1 MITIIT
7 IAYNEEENIE
17 RTIKSVLSQDFT
29 DYEYIIKDGG
39 SSDGTAE
46 KAESY
51 RELFERKGVAYKV
64 ISSKDKGIY
73 DAMNIAVSE
82 ARGDWTAFMN
92 AGDEYFSDHVFK
104 GIFANNDWRGTDL
117 IYGDT
122 AEEEYG
128 ELHYF
133 RKCPELIEKRMPFSH
148 QSVFARTE
156 LLRQFPFDLKWRIG
170 ADYDFLLKCHKAGKK
185 FADSGVLVA
194 KISKTGVSSLKLK
207 DTYLETI
214 AIKRERGVEIPDEKE
229 MKKELISISIR
240 QFGMDNFP
248 DFLKYWIRKVQRKMR
263 KQKRVQRSSESKW
276 E

>member
-7 IAYNEEENIE
+7 IAYNEAKSISKTIE
-17 RTIKSVLSQDFT
+17 SVLSQTYT

-39 SSDGTAE
+39 SEDGTAE

-51 RELFERKGVAYKV
+51 RKAFEDKDVSYRV
-64 ISSKDKGIY
+64 ISSHDRGIY

-82 ARGDWTAFMN
+82 AKGEWTAFMN
-92 AGDEYFSDHVFK
+92 AGDEYFSDHVFAD
-104 GIFANNDWRGTDL
+104 IFARRNWTGTDL
-117 IYGDT
+117 IFGDT

-156 LLRQFPFDLKWRIG
+156 LLMEFPFDLKWKIG
-170 ADYDFLLKCHKAGKK
+170 ADYDFLLKLYKAGKR
-185 FADSGVLVA
+185 FMDSGVLIA
-194 KISKTGVSSLKLK
+194 KISKSGVSSVRLK

-214 AIKRERGVEIPDEKE
+214 AIKKERGVPVPDEKE
-229 MKKELISISIR
+229 MKKELISVSVR
-240 QFGMDNFP
+240 QFGMDYFP
-248 DFLKYWIRKVQRKMR
+248 DFLKYYIRKVQRKLR
-263 KQKRVQRSSESKW
+263 KQGKVT
-276 E
+276 